1 MGFEDGSSIDGWMD
15 RLGTLKDGMRTFF
28 ILSAAGDPFPLCFS
42 ASLKSSNT
50 AKMHLSSQQLLAPL
64 LALVTASTVL
74 AQTNNNITAPTVK
87 VLNGSYYGTHLES
100 YNQDLFLGIPF
111 AEPPVGELRFA
122 NPVALEGRRWEGSV
136 PATNYAFVCF
146 ARFIFFFLLGLRLCR
161 VRWCGVVV
169 FKNLVGQEGKS
180 RVRLMGNG
188 REGPLDVKEISRL
201 TGY

>member
-1 MGFEDGSSIDGWMD
+1 MDGSFGDFKRWD
-15 RLGTLKDGMRTFF
+15 ENLLYLKCCWRSVPSLFLSF
-28 ILSAAGDPFPLCFS
+28 IEKLEHSE
-42 ASLKSSNT
+42 
-50 AKMHLSSQQLLAPL
+50 MHLSSQQLLAPL

-169 FKNLVGQEGKS
+169 FKNLVGQEGKT

-188 REGPLDVKEISRL
+188 REGPLEVKEISRL